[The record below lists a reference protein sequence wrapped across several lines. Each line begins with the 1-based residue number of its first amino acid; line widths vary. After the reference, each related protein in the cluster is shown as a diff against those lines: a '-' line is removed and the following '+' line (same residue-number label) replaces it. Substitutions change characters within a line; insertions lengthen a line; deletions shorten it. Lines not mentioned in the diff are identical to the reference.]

1 MPKFCT
7 WLCSG
12 PFALEEARTMFWN
25 MKTFRP
31 LILALAAAIL
41 PLSANAA
48 DTSVQAEAE
57 EVQVIFDAKDV
68 NLDEYLWIARPVLV
82 FANSPADPLFIQQ
95 MQYLTRELDE
105 LRERDVVVITDTDPA
120 AQTDVR
126 TKLRPRGFMLALI
139 GKDGQVKLRK
149 PLPWSVRELTR
160 SIDKMPIRQQEIR
173 DRRASGL

>member
-1 MPKFCT
+1 MNK
-7 WLCSG
+7 
-12 PFALEEARTMFWN
+12 
-25 MKTFRP
+25 
-31 LILALAAAIL
+31 I
-41 PLSANAA
+41 LSACVAA
-48 DTSVQAEAE
+48 TALGFATAAFATDPSLPVENPEDEIILEA
-57 EVQVIFDAKDV
+57 ADV
-68 NLDEYLWIARPVLV
+68 NLDDFRWLKRPVLV
-82 FANSPADPLFIQQ
+82 FAESPADPSFVQQ

-105 LRERDVVVITDTDPA
+105 LVERDVVIIVDTDPA
-120 AQTDVR
+120 AQSDVR